1 MKIFAYKN
9 TLPVWK
15 HLALMGTVAFF
26 AACGDDAS
34 SVKPVD
40 DDPGSEISSS
50 SEEPSSSSE
59 GVARSSSSSLKGET
73 SSSAKSSSSEQS
85 SSEQSSS
92 SSKGDTLSS
101 GAESSSSSEPA
112 LLLSSAVPNSSE
124 SLVEFP
130 LDSFTRDSFKN
141 PGIEYQTMTD
151 ERDGHVYRIVTIGT
165 GDSAMT
171 WMAENLNFSENTTD
185 SALAINLKSQTSC
198 PFGKA
203 ESCDILG
210 RLYTWTAAMNISEGY
225 KDSIPSAHN
234 IVPIRNH
241 QGVCP
246 AGWHVPVMDEYL
258 SLYNRIEEKLGKSKQ
273 GVALK
278 SKVGWNDSLSADN
291 DIFGFSFVPGESTV
305 FGLMGYAWLADV
317 DYGRNKLTTRI
328 AFETDKN
335 YTFFN
340 GGNADWN
347 AYVRCVKNKDVA
359 TGKFK
364 DARDG
369 KYYKYAYIGNTR
381 WMAENLNY
389 GNDSLGVCSW
399 DDDENCSEYGRYYTY
414 EDARTICP
422 DGWRLPTEND
432 FAELVENVGGSEN
445 AAVYLRST
453 EWGGDLPG
461 INAYGFSA
469 KPTGYFRWG
478 KSTDSFGRVEPQ
490 LGFSSGTFNMW
501 LGSTNGLYMVM
512 ILDWS
517 NSSYSITGGASAAHN
532 ASGVDNPIL
541 VPVRCVQ

>member
-1 MKIFAYKN
+1 MKIFADKDF
-9 TLPVWK
+9 LPVLK
-15 HLALMGTVAFF
+15 RFALMGTVSLF
-26 AACGDDAS
+26 AACGDDTS

-59 GVARSSSSSLKGET
+59 DVARSSSSSLNDAS

-101 GAESSSSSEPA
+101 GAESSSSSETDV
-112 LLLSSAVPNSSE
+112 SSSSVT
-124 SLVEFP
+124 LKEFP
-130 LDSFTRDSFKN
+130 LESYTKDSFKN
-141 PGIEYQTMTD
+141 PDIGYQTMTD

-198 PFGKA
+198 PFEKA
-203 ESCDILG
+203 ESCDVLG

-225 KDSIPSAHN
+225 KDSIPSAKK

-246 AGWHVPVMDEYL
+246 AGWHVPTMDEYL
-258 SLYNRIEEKLGKSKQ
+258 SLYNRIEEKLGLSKQ
-273 GVALK
+273 GIALK
-278 SKVGWNDSLSADN
+278 SKAGWDDSLSADN
-291 DIFGFSFVPGESTV
+291 DIFGLSFVPGYASEWGE
-305 FGLMGYAWLADV
+305 FMGYAWLADV
-317 DYGRNKLTTRI
+317 DYARSNSTTRI
-328 AFETDKN
+328 VFETNVN

-340 GGNADWN
+340 GGPADWN
-347 AYVRCVKNKDVA
+347 AYVRCVKDKDVV

-364 DARDG
+364 DSRDG

-389 GNDSLGVCSW
+389 GNDSLGKCFW

-414 EDARTICP
+414 EESRTVCP

-432 FAELVENVGGSEN
+432 FSELVENVGGSTN

-469 KPTGYFRWG
+469 KPTGLFVWG
-478 KSTDSFGRVEPQ
+478 KSTDNFGRVQPQ
-490 LGFSSGTFNMW
+490 LGFSSGSFHMW
-501 LGSTNGLYMVM
+501 LSSMNGMIMAM

-517 NSSYSITGGASAAHN
+517 NSSYSVTGGLTYN
-532 ASGVDNPIL
+532 IDGVNESPL
-541 VPVRCVQ
+541 VPVRCIQ

>member
-1 MKIFAYKN
+1 MKIFADKN
-9 TLPVWK
+9 TLSFWK
-15 HLALMGTVAFF
+15 QFALMGVVAFF

-40 DDPGSEISSS
+40 DDPGSDISSS
-50 SEEPSSSSE
+50 SESPSSSSE
-59 GVARSSSSSLKGET
+59 DNSRSSSSSHKDK
-73 SSSAKSSSSEQS
+73 SSSSVRSSSSEQS
-85 SSEQSSS
+85 SSEKSSS
-92 SSKGDTLSS
+92 SSKGDILSS
-101 GAESSSSSEPA
+101 GAESSSSSGTDVSS
-112 LLLSSAVPNSSE
+112 SSAP
-124 SLVEFP
+124 LKEFP

-141 PGIEYQTMTD
+141 PDIEYQTMTD
-151 ERDGHVYRIVTIGT
+151 ERDGHVYRIVTVGT

-225 KDSIPSAHN
+225 KDSIPSAKK

-246 AGWHVPVMDEYL
+246 AGWHVPTMDEYL
-258 SLYNRIEEKLGKSKQ
+258 SLYHRVEEKLGLSKQ
-273 GVALK
+273 GLALK
-278 SKVGWNDSLSADN
+278 SKAGWDDSLSADN
-291 DIFGFSFVPGESTV
+291 DIFGLSFVPGYASEWGE
-305 FGLMGYAWLADV
+305 FMGYAWLADV
-317 DYGRNKLTTRI
+317 DYARSNSTTRI
-328 AFETDKN
+328 VFETNVN

-340 GGNADWN
+340 GGPAEWD

-359 TGKFK
+359 SGKFK
-364 DARDG
+364 DSRDG

-389 GNDSLGVCSW
+389 GNDSLGMCFW
-399 DDDENCSEYGRYYTY
+399 DDDENCSEYGRFYTY
-414 EDARTICP
+414 EVARNICP

-432 FAELVENVGGSEN
+432 FTELVENVGGSTN

-469 KPTGYFRWG
+469 KPTGLFRWG
-478 KSTDSFGRVEPQ
+478 KTTDNFGRVEPQ
-490 LGFSSGTFNMW
+490 LGFSSGDFNMW
-501 LGSTNGLYMVM
+501 LGSMNGLLMVT

-517 NSSYSITGGASAAHN
+517 NSSYSVRGALTFN
-532 ASGVDNPIL
+532 VDGVNESPL